1 MGRYTD
7 IVSGMLGD
15 DYEFIAGQD
24 DDDYELIAG
33 LDDDDGDD
41 LDDQALTDLVLAGA
55 TAARGKGLSKQAIRR
70 AVQEKVAQGSTLLRE
85 TGPTKARTWHLGF
98 DSETEIPPNTVRSV
112 ENSPQ
117 IIFRGERLIIPSDIA
132 GSFLLRDIVVGK
144 TSQLAATGPV
154 PARTYQE
161 TSFGTQLQL
170 DTAQVSQKIVLVVEN
185 TSGAPVRF
193 NATLI
198 GRAIE

>member
-15 DYEFIAGQD
+15 DYGLIAGQ

-33 LDDDDGDD
+33 LDDDDDD
-41 LDDQALTDLVLAGA
+41 AEAALAELVMSGA
-55 TAARGKGLSKQAIRR
+55 LVNKGRGLSKSTMRK
-70 AVQEKVAQGSTLLRE
+70 AVQDRLAQGSTLLRE

-98 DSETEIPPNTVRSV
+98 DSETPVPANTVRSI

-117 IIFRGERLIIPSDIA
+117 IIFRGGRLIIPSDSA

-144 TSQLAATGPV
+144 TSQLAA
-154 PARTYQE
+154 
-161 TSFGTQLQL
+161 
-170 DTAQVSQKIVLVVEN
+170 VSASSQP
-185 TSGAPVRF
+185 SG
-193 NATLI
+193 
-198 GRAIE
+198 